1 MSDNGAKL
9 AFGGAAAAAPKVKAV
24 EAAADN
30 DLEPLAVRQN
40 FNEIW
45 IWRDD
50 VIGYWTLGLG
60 TCLKAATLYMPLHAP
75 TPMPGG

>member
-1 MSDNGAKL
+1 MSDNGAKF
-9 AFGGAAAAAPKVKAV
+9 AFGGAAAKAPKVKAV

-30 DLEPLAVRQN
+30 DLEPVAVRQN

-50 VIGYWTLGLG
+50 VIGY
-60 TCLKAATLYMPLHAP
+60 
-75 TPMPGG
+75 